1 MVSFPYSNSKP
12 LTQRCF
18 RKTQHQLSGRNPRR
32 KSLTSRESFHL
43 RNMALRSP
51 RGWRLQMFPAQSAGH
66 QGRSAF
72 CPCVL
77 GAIGPPSPAV
87 LVSRLTVTIATLQ
100 LPPALQASPGL
111 ELAALRA
118 AIPVLTLLF
127 PEQWGEDCGEEKRG
141 GQQMAST
148 HETSP
153 HRLGNPAKPSME
165 IVFRD
170 PHHPQPSEA
179 SVSTSPGVGCAGR
192 NWSLRVRRPGF

>member
-1 MVSFPYSNSKP
+1 MLSFPYSNSKP

-51 RGWRLQMFPAQSAGH
+51 REWRLQMFPAQSAGH

-111 ELAALRA
+111 ELASPDLCSS
-118 AIPVLTLLF
+118 LSN
-127 PEQWGEDCGEEKRG
+127 GEKTVGRRKG
-141 GQQMAST
+141 
-148 HETSP
+148 
-153 HRLGNPAKPSME
+153 
-165 IVFRD
+165 
-170 PHHPQPSEA
+170 EA
-179 SVSTSPGVGCAGR
+179 SRWPPHTKPHLTV
-192 NWSLRVRRPGF
+192 